1 MCIRDWSSDVCS
13 SDRQD
18 DLDQRVGRQ
27 TKQMVEAGVDL
38 QHAETERRGDTKH
51 GTEHGKDIDCVAN
64 RAVNPVADQ
73 RVERGADGEGQ
84 TAPEG
89 KIGEGQ
95 PYDDVDRDRKGAVSG
110 KRVSGSVELGDRGNI

>member
-1 MCIRDWSSDVCS
+1 MRISDWSSDVCS
-13 SDRQD
+13 SDLSGNHGDQD

-73 RVERGADGEGQ
+73 RVRPEERRVGKGGDSTGRCWGESENSKKTQ
-84 TAPEG
+84 KE
-89 KIGEGQ
+89 
-95 PYDDVDRDRKGAVSG
+95 
-110 KRVSGSVELGDRGNI
+110 